1 MTRIAPR
8 KKTVRRIIA
17 VRMAFGM
24 TFSGFFD
31 SPAATP
37 MSSVPEKA

>member
-1 MTRIAPR
+1 MTRIAPT
-8 KKTVRRIIA
+8 KNTVKRITA

-24 TFSGFFD
+24 TFSGFFA

-37 MSSVPEKA
+37 ISSVPEKA